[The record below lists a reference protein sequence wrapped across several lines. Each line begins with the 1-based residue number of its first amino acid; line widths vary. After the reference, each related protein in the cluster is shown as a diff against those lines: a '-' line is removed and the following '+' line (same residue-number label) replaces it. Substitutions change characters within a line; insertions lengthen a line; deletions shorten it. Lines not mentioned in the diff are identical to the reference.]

1 MKQVSNWLS
10 QFQSWAHWFAGA
22 ALSAALIY
30 STNEAAHK
38 AVNQALSGAP
48 KVAAFIASVSAVV
61 LAFANSKKSQ

>member
-1 MKQVSNWLS
+1 MKPVSDWLS
-10 QFQSWAHWFAGA
+10 QFKSWAHWFAGA

-48 KVAAFIASVSAVV
+48 KIAAFVASAAAIL
-61 LAFANSKKSQ
+61 LAFSNAKK